1 MSKIEQPNTELN
13 IYSTEVLR
21 ECKFVVHIPKYL
33 DRPDMHYVKEKL
45 TMPDGTIVKNL
56 RKIKEFKRPFYV
68 LKEHFRNYKQK
79 KESEHIDRLNRY
91 TATESDL
98 IEEAGKK
105 LGPMYIGKNNLR
117 YVKDSPYLYGC
128 DITAATLIKKAYMDK
143 FNLFTNYDV
152 CVLDIE
158 KEIDGDQR
166 LTVMSISDAKRTFT
180 AILKDWLPET
190 KDNRDKL
197 QNAYKRYIPNVEYM
211 QDIEDVTEFYDTEV
225 DMIVAIFKKLH
236 EWQPDIVEVWNIT
249 YDIDNILKILD
260 KAGINPADIFND
272 PSIPKRD
279 RYFRFKKGKT
289 SKVTEKGVHKG
300 LAFQEQ
306 WHTVI
311 NIASFYFVDGAS
323 VYHYIRQ
330 GGKKV
335 PGGYSLDNI
344 LKVHLGDSFKK
355 LTIEDG
361 IAEKLDKIAWHIYM
375 SKNRKIEY
383 VIYNKYD
390 TRGPLLL
397 DKEIKDICFTMPLL
411 NVNSPFYMFDSNPV
425 RIVENMYFFYLEK
438 NEIMGTA
445 PNTKD
450 EDKKLGL
457 GNWIIMLSS
466 TKVKNN
472 GMKFITELGDI
483 QTMFRGNVYDNDQS
497 AGYPSDGIVSNASK
511 DTTMRELL
519 KIGDIPKEDFK
530 KQNINLFFGPSAHLE
545 YAQTMFNFP
554 SLFKVDTLIQKYLP
568 KEKNSD

>member
-344 LKVHLGDSFKK
+344 LKVHLGDNFKK

-383 VIYNKYD
+383 
-390 TRGPLLL
+390 
-397 DKEIKDICFTMPLL
+397 
-411 NVNSPFYMFDSNPV
+411 
-425 RIVENMYFFYLEK
+425 RIEK
-438 NEIMGTA
+438 
-445 PNTKD
+445 
-450 EDKKLGL
+450 
-457 GNWIIMLSS
+457 
-466 TKVKNN
+466 
-472 GMKFITELGDI
+472 
-483 QTMFRGNVYDNDQS
+483 
-497 AGYPSDGIVSNASK
+497 
-511 DTTMRELL
+511 
-519 KIGDIPKEDFK
+519 
-530 KQNINLFFGPSAHLE
+530 
-545 YAQTMFNFP
+545 
-554 SLFKVDTLIQKYLP
+554 
-568 KEKNSD
+568 